1 MVLETVNGI
10 KLGESKVADLVDPST
25 IRFSSRISNNRICVH
40 FSEKEAFDKSTSS
53 HKSITIRGYTIQV
66 RSLISR
72 AKRII
77 ISNACPTIPNEDIQD
92 SLVKLDIRLKSEPHS
107 SESEV
112 TTSGRPMLHSY
123 RRQVYIDEEY
133 LQNDPKSILLSSEG
147 QKRNILLNEDG

>member
-112 TTSGRPMLHSY
+112 TTSGRPMLAIDGRSTLTRNTCKMTQNPFSY
-123 RRQVYIDEEY
+123 PLKV
-133 LQNDPKSILLSSEG
+133 
-147 QKRNILLNEDG
+147 KRETFY